1 MEGCWRE
8 GCRVEGSWKGWK
20 VTMEHRVEGSW
31 RVAGGKGDK
40 VEGSWKDRDRMEN
53 RWKEGGRVEGRK
65 ADGYVAKY
73 KKRVA

>member
-1 MEGCWRE
+1 MG
-8 GCRVEGSWKGWK
+8 
-20 VTMEHRVEGSW
+20 HRVERLS
-31 RVAGGKGDK
+31 GGEGGK
-40 VEGSWKDRDRMEN
+40 VEGSWKDRGSMEN